1 MGGHPE
7 RNGAVYRRLRHYN
20 AKYKRQHKP
29 RNRLSHR
36 KNFSKTGY
44 AKEAARAVRDWT
56 FENTPFG
63 VLYSYMKSDNV
74 PSFKT
79 AEANGMKKT
88 DEFVDSEG
96 KMTSVYSITRKEFIK
111 LKTEK

>member
-29 RNRLSHR
+29 EIGYHIG
-36 KNFSKTGY
+36 KFSQRQGY

-96 KMTSVYSITRKEFIK
+96 EMTSVYSITRKKFIK

>member
-1 MGGHPE
+1 
-7 RNGAVYRRLRHYN
+7 
-20 AKYKRQHKP
+20 
-29 RNRLSHR
+29 
-36 KNFSKTGY
+36 
-44 AKEAARAVRDWT
+44 
-56 FENTPFG
+56 
-63 VLYSYMKSDNV
+63 MKSDNV

-96 KMTSVYSITRKEFIK
+96 EMTSVYSITRKEFIK

>member
-1 MGGHPE
+1 MQNINGSINPE
-7 RNGAVYRRLRHYN
+7 IGYHIG
-20 AKYKRQHKP
+20 KIFQRQ
-29 RNRLSHR
+29 
-36 KNFSKTGY
+36 GY
-44 AKEAARAVRDWT
+44 AKEAAQAVRDWT

-79 AEANGMKKT
+79 PEANGMKYA
-88 DEFVDSEG
+88 DLFVDSEG
-96 KMTSVYSITRKEFIK
+96 EMTSVYSLTRKEFIK